1 MGNVAQSILE
11 RVFVQLQTSF
21 DTALHSAGTA
31 TVAGGDYM
39 RHTKCSLIHTQA
51 EIPST
56 DKTGSISA
64 TRGAAGARGGTWSLE
79 WEARPSGAAG
89 TAPDCD
95 PILAAAFGVAGTVV
109 ASTSVTYNLSSL
121 IKAFSLYRFRQPS
134 TMLQQLGLGC
144 VCQELSFSFEQ
155 QANSMFRASGTCF
168 NVPDSE
174 NFATEVTIGKGGLTS
189 FPAEPGSPT
198 SAGDPVNGLT
208 GTATLDGSTEVQI
221 KSANVRLV
229 TAEEIP
235 RDRLFQG
242 QFGSTPE
249 RDILG
254 VFIDMSIID
263 EDIAAVEALY
273 TKARSRTLIP
283 ILLEAGSVAGSRILW
298 TMANCQLPEP
308 ALDDSARKW
317 AANFQGIRAYPS
329 SLTALDEVT
338 CKFY

>member
-11 RVFVQLQTSF
+11 RWYVQLQT
-21 DTALHSAGTA
+21 DYATALHSSGTS

-39 RHTKCSLIHTQA
+39 RHTKGSLIHTMA
-51 EIPST
+51 DIPDR

-64 TRGAAGARGGTWSLE
+64 TTGAAGARRGTWSLE

-89 TAPDCD
+89 TAPDFD
-95 PILAAAFGVAGTVV
+95 PLMVAAFGAAGTVV
-109 ASTSVTYNLSSL
+109 ASTSVTYNLNSAS
-121 IKAFSLYRFRQPS
+121 KAVQLWRFRQPS
-134 TMLQQLGLGC
+134 TIMQQMGLGC
-144 VCQELSFSFEQ
+144 VIQELSFNFEQ
-155 QANSMFRASGTCF
+155 QANAKFTANGTCW
-168 NVPDSE
+168 NVLDSK
-174 NFATEVTIGKGGLTS
+174 NFSTEVTLGKGGLTS

-208 GTATLDGSTEVQI
+208 GTATLDGDTTVQI
-221 KSANVRLV
+221 KSATVRMS
-229 TAEEIP
+229 TAIEIP
-235 RDRLFQG
+235 SDRLFGG
-242 QFGSTPE
+242 QFGTAPE

-254 VFIDMSIID
+254 VYVDLSIID
-263 EDIAAVEALY
+263 EDTAAVTALY
-273 TKARSRTLIP
+273 TKARARTKIP

-298 TMANCQLPEP
+298 TLGNCLLPEP

-317 AANFQGIRAYPS
+317 AANLQNIRAYPS